1 MRHAK
6 NILDMPSEYFT
17 DDSYVETER
26 KEPLSFIK
34 IVFKLL
40 IFVLFLLAMLLAYRS
55 ISRVDFNKFNKI
67 DFSSLQSLWSSSS
80 TVEHQVAI
88 KSKPIKIKSVIHVQ
102 KKVVKVDNKQIVEEI
117 VKKVMIKIKDTK
129 GINQIESEIK
139 SLDPAYIELMKKSLG
154 KN

>member
-40 IFVLFLLAMLLAYRS
+40 IFLLFLLAMLLAYRS
-55 ISRVDFNKFNKI
+55 ISRVDFNKI
-67 DFSSLQSLWSSSS
+67 DLSSLQSLWSTSS

-88 KSKPIKIKSVIHVQ
+88 KSKPIKIKSVVHVH
-102 KKVVKVDNKQIVEEI
+102 KKVVKIDNKQIVEEI
-117 VKKVMIKIKDTK
+117 VKKVMVKIKDTK
-129 GINQIESEIK
+129 GINQIESETK